1 MALKHAHT
9 DQSLREAYHDAVRKG
24 HELTKK
30 IHSERNEESVDQ
42 SSGSLAATLEE
53 MEQDQ
58 GGKLQQVEGKYS
70 NLLKMEFMQ
79 RAIVKQREKLREEAV
94 GAWVDDNLKVADIS
108 VAGKWDEKERHN
120 YESRSKDSI
129 HIEKSPVLTTSFDFH
144 LQQSIVSKRDHQQ
157 RDNVVKPSLS
167 GVQQDD
173 LVALAFSGPNVE
185 EEFQSLKEDAYDH
198 EFGVEAKKLAVIK
211 DVKAGWGD
219 WAGPGSQAV
228 SQRTLKRRDLALR
241 QLENDRKL
249 NSSTRRDFKKEGVII
264 SEKRIKSAA
273 KFKVGKVPFPFTSQE
288 EYERSLQLPVG
299 DEWNPSHVVKK
310 ITTAEVKTRP
320 GRIIL
325 PINPLKA

>member
-1 MALKHAHT
+1 MLIRINLSGISPPPLSFIVGQT
-9 DQSLREAYHDAVRKG
+9 IIVNREAYHDAVRKG

-120 YESRSKDSI
+120 YESRSKDST

-144 LQQSIVSKRDHQQ
+144 LQKSIVSKRDHQQ

-167 GVQQDD
+167 GVQQ
-173 LVALAFSGPNVE
+173 VRGP
-185 EEFQSLKEDAYDH
+185 L
-198 EFGVEAKKLAVIK
+198 L
-211 DVKAGWGD
+211 
-219 WAGPGSQAV
+219 
-228 SQRTLKRRDLALR
+228 
-241 QLENDRKL
+241 
-249 NSSTRRDFKKEGVII
+249 
-264 SEKRIKSAA
+264 
-273 KFKVGKVPFPFTSQE
+273 
-288 EYERSLQLPVG
+288 
-299 DEWNPSHVVKK
+299 EWNDLTV
-310 ITTAEVKTRP
+310 
-320 GRIIL
+320 L
-325 PINPLKA
+325 